1 MFSLYALLKH
11 SVMLSTYVFISS
23 ARCESTMNHTNS
35 SHITRTPCRYQHQ
48 FDNNI
53 FICKVSSD
61 LNETNH
67 LLQTLF
73 LRGGGVGVE
82 TYLCSCHLFFPP
94 YLVATMCTRFAL

>member
-11 SVMLSTYVFISS
+11 SVMLSTYVCISS

-61 LNETNH
+61 LNESNSFATNSI
-67 LLQTLF
+67 F
-73 LRGGGVGVE
+73 EGSGGWRLIFVHV
-82 TYLCSCHLFFPP
+82 TFFYFP
-94 YLVATMCTRFAL
+94 YLVGNMCIRFAL